1 MRLVVSVVIGDCCRD
16 NHSDDDDDDGA
27 GGCCNYGCVVTVNQ
41 EGLVSDMVFARLI
54 DCGSLSAERTT
65 EF

>member
-27 GGCCNYGCVVTVNQ
+27 GGCNYGCVVTANQ
-41 EGLVSDMVFARLI
+41 EGLVSDMVFASLI